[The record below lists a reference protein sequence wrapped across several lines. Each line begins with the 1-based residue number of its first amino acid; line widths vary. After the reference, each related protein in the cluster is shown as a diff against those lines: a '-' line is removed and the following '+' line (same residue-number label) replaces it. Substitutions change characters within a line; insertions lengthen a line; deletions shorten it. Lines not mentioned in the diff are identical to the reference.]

1 MYEENCSKT
10 LLLSF
15 YLFSEQN
22 VFIYNF
28 ILLNLL
34 RKQNYLRPGLTF
46 YKQISFFEFFPDKYI
61 CCYVQWKFEKHSN
74 FKLIKNL
81 AVLLIHKFSTEHKE
95 LVNQQIILK

>member
-28 ILLNLL
+28 ILFKFVTETKLFEAWAYCLQTNFIFLIFFQINIFAVMFNGNL
-34 RKQNYLRPGLTF
+34 
-46 YKQISFFEFFPDKYI
+46 
-61 CCYVQWKFEKHSN
+61 
-74 FKLIKNL
+74 KN
-81 AVLLIHKFSTEHKE
+81 V
-95 LVNQQIILK
+95 

>member
-22 VFIYNF
+22 VFIHYF
-28 ILLNLL
+28 IPFNLL
-34 RKQNYLRPGLTF
+34 QKQNYLRPGLTV

-61 CCYVQWKFEKHSN
+61 CCYVEWKFGKRLN
-74 FKLIKNL
+74 
-81 AVLLIHKFSTEHKE
+81 
-95 LVNQQIILK
+95 

>member
-28 ILLNLL
+28 ILFKFVMETKL
-34 RKQNYLRPGLTF
+34 
-46 YKQISFFEFFPDKYI
+46 FEAWAYCLQTNFIFLKFFPDKYI
-61 CCYVQWKFEKHSN
+61 CCYVQWKFEKRFN
-74 FKLIKNL
+74 FY
-81 AVLLIHKFSTEHKE
+81 TY
-95 LVNQQIILK
+95 